1 MANII
6 TWNILDSGSQGDPGL
21 GGSRSSTC
29 AFCSEVVLHMGS
41 YVAPRSPGTVA
52 SVFQKVVIYK
62 GALQFGPWWSHDA
75 SDPDSQFDNVWS

>member
-1 MANII
+1 
-6 TWNILDSGSQGDPGL
+6 
-21 GGSRSSTC
+21 
-29 AFCSEVVLHMGS
+29 MGS